1 MSEVIITLT
10 DTPSGGV
17 AIHTNFQPAIGA
29 PCSNAQSAALDIISR
44 TKRDW
49 GMCPK
54 GVEVKLLAEVDI
66 DAVHR
71 RRDHVAH
78 CAETIAKVKALP
90 LIGPERDQ

>member
-17 AIHTNFQPAIGA
+17 AIHTNFKPAIGA

-49 GMCPK
+49 GLIGNKAP
-54 GVEVKLLAEVDI
+54 LLAEVDI

-71 RRDHVAH
+71 TRDHVVPDAG
-78 CAETIAKVKALP
+78 KALT
-90 LIGPERDQ
+90 